1 MQYTSPPHIK
11 RSPYRLY
18 RPYQVEIPESTFATN
33 PTLFYRNASFD
44 ILSEVNKRARRL
56 ERTVS
61 YQKVLSIIQILLSLL
76 LLVLETTKIL
86 LIWEYTFYWDQ
97 KFQLIWEISQPIFF
111 VIVGFISLYCVLK
124 SSKGSSQLAIATII
138 AAITPLFMFPIQSPF
153 VSNAAAA
160 VQLGRVMDRSLSN
173 DMTSA
178 MVDIEPSSR
187 TLRILQ
193 GHAILSFNNAYTKQD
208 GPLLSLEHLLSLQYL
223 LIAYA
228 FFAFIYSVL
237 LVFSLLSYFQLIQ
250 LQ

>member
-1 MQYTSPPHIK
+1 MDSYPK
-11 RSPYRLY
+11 VRRRSPYRLY
-18 RPYQVEIPESTFATN
+18 RPYQLEIPESTFATN
-33 PTLFYRNASFD
+33 PTLLYRNPSFD

-97 KFQLIWEISQPIFF
+97 KFQLMS
-111 VIVGFISLYCVLK
+111 
-124 SSKGSSQLAIATII
+124 
-138 AAITPLFMFPIQSPF
+138 FP
-153 VSNAAAA
+153 AA

-193 GHAILSFNNAYTKQD
+193 GHAILSFNNGYTTKQVSKMRIKD
-208 GPLLSLEHLLSLQYL
+208 QT
-223 LIAYA
+223 
-228 FFAFIYSVL
+228 
-237 LVFSLLSYFQLIQ
+237 
-250 LQ
+250 

>member
-97 KFQLIWEISQPIFF
+97 KFQLVSWTFEPFF
-111 VIVGFISLYCVLK
+111 
-124 SSKGSSQLAIATII
+124 
-138 AAITPLFMFPIQSPF
+138 
-153 VSNAAAA
+153 
-160 VQLGRVMDRSLSN
+160 
-173 DMTSA
+173 
-178 MVDIEPSSR
+178 
-187 TLRILQ
+187 
-193 GHAILSFNNAYTKQD
+193 
-208 GPLLSLEHLLSLQYL
+208 
-223 LIAYA
+223 
-228 FFAFIYSVL
+228 
-237 LVFSLLSYFQLIQ
+237 
-250 LQ
+250 